1 MELIKSNWNFILGSK
16 SPRRKELLGKL
27 GLDFEVDSKDVD
39 EVYPDHLV
47 PQQVPEYL
55 AKLKSDPFTDLG
67 DKDLVITSDTV
78 VIFQNE
84 ILGKPKD
91 RDEAISILSKLSNQW
106 HEVVTGVCLK
116 TKDKEITFSDT
127 TRVLFKEITREEIEY
142 YVDNFHPFDK
152 AGSYGIQDWFG
163 VTCVDRIEGCY
174 FNVMGL
180 PVRLIY
186 RNLKEL
192 DVLVKS

>member
-1 MELIKSNWNFILGSK
+1 MTFKWKFILGSK
-16 SPRRKELLGKL
+16 SPRRKELLQKL
-27 GLDFEVDSKDVD
+27 DIEFRQEARSI
-39 EVYPDHLV
+39 EETFPETMI
-47 PQQVPEYL
+47 PQQVPAYL
-55 AKLKSDPFTDLG
+55 AEKKAEEFDDLKEDEM
-67 DKDLVITSDTV
+67 VITSDTD

-84 ILGKPKD
+84 ILGKPATKE
-91 RDEAISILSKLSNQW
+91 EAQITLAKLSDQW

-116 TKDKEITFSDT
+116 TKDKKVSFSDT
-127 TRVLFKEITREEIEY
+127 TRVKFKELSIHEINY
-142 YVDNFHPFDK
+142 YIDHYKPYDK

-186 RNLKEL
+186 RELKGF
-192 DVLVKS
+192 